1 MKKAKVFRIALSALF
16 AALLAVMAFTPLG
29 YIPTGAFNITLMFLP
44 VIFGAIAIGPAA
56 GAVLGLLF
64 GLTSFLQA
72 FGIGFII
79 DPMASV
85 LFEISPLY
93 YTLVCFVPRIVMGL
107 LVGLIFKGM
116 KRIDRT
122 KTQVPSYAVSSIS
135 AVVLNTSLFM
145 TGYYLAYRSTALAET
160 PVNVVI
166 MSALSLNSLCEL
178 LVSLLIGT
186 PASMAIVHAMRKMK

>member
-178 LVSLLIGT
+178 LVALLIGT

>member
-1 MKKAKVFRIALSALF
+1 MKKTKVFRIALSALF

-44 VIFGAIAIGPAA
+44 VIFGAIAIGLTA

-122 KTQVPSYAVSSIS
+122 KTQVPSYAVASIS

-178 LVSLLIGT
+178 LVALLIGT

>member
-79 DPMASV
+79 DPMASAHR
-85 LFEISPLY
+85 L
-93 YTLVCFVPRIVMGL
+93 
-107 LVGLIFKGM
+107 
-116 KRIDRT
+116 
-122 KTQVPSYAVSSIS
+122 
-135 AVVLNTSLFM
+135 
-145 TGYYLAYRSTALAET
+145 
-160 PVNVVI
+160 
-166 MSALSLNSLCEL
+166 
-178 LVSLLIGT
+178 
-186 PASMAIVHAMRKMK
+186 

>member
-122 KTQVPSYAVSSIS
+122 KTQDPSYAVASIS

-178 LVSLLIGT
+178 LVALLIGT